1 MNTEGVKSMIKNKKA
16 KRLLAGV
23 LGMVGC
29 MSINGL
35 TTFAATEKTKVVV
48 ETVSD
53 GYQYHYVTTYTGPS
67 DEIKKLGAPGIEKSS
82 AVPAPVIKL
91 TKAYTVIFSAS
102 ASVDYKYNA
111 MFCEVGAKAEVGLT
125 EKFTNE
131 INYTFQIDKN
141 APNGVYYLYVGCPR
155 RRVEYTVE
163 KCSKNQTDWKTI
175 YTTTLTYVPKINYV
189 YYTVRKG

>member
-1 MNTEGVKSMIKNKKA
+1 MIKNKKA

-35 TTFAATEKTKVVV
+35 STFAAAEQTKIGTKTVD
-48 ETVSD
+48 D

-67 DEIKKLGAPGIEKSS
+67 NEVKKLGAPGIEKNS

-91 TKAYTVIFSAS
+91 TKAYTVTFSAS

-125 EKFTNE
+125 ENFTNQVD
-131 INYTFQIDKN
+131 YTFEIDRN
-141 APNGVYYLYVGCPR
+141 EPNGVYYLYVVCPR
-155 RRVEYTVE
+155 RRVEYTVK
-163 KCSKNQTDWKTI
+163 KCSKNQTDWRTL
-175 YTTTLTYVPKINYV
+175 YTTTLTYAPKIKCE
-189 YYTVRKG
+189 YYSARRG

>member
-1 MNTEGVKSMIKNKKA
+1 MIKNKKA

-35 TTFAATEKTKVVV
+35 STFAAAEQTKIGTKTVD
-48 ETVSD
+48 D

-67 DEIKKLGAPGIEKSS
+67 NEVKKLGAPGIEKNS
-82 AVPAPVIKL
+82 AVPEPEMKL
-91 TKAYTVIFSAS
+91 TKAYTVTFSAS

-125 EKFTNE
+125 ENFTNQVD
-131 INYTFQIDKN
+131 YTFEIDRN
-141 APNGVYYLYVGCPR
+141 EPNGVYYLYVVCPR
-155 RRVEYTVE
+155 RRVEYTVK
-163 KCSKNQTDWKTI
+163 KCSKNQTDWRTL
-175 YTTTLTYVPKINYV
+175 YTTTLTYAPKIKCE
-189 YYTVRKG
+189 YYSARRG

>member
-1 MNTEGVKSMIKNKKA
+1 MIKNKKA

-35 TTFAATEKTKVVV
+35 STFAAAEQTRIGTKTVD
-48 ETVSD
+48 D

-67 DEIKKLGAPGIEKSS
+67 DEVKELGAPGIEKNS
-82 AVPAPVIKL
+82 AVPEPVIKL
-91 TKAYTVIFSAS
+91 TKAYTVTFSAS

-125 EKFTNE
+125 ENFTNQ
-131 INYTFQIDKN
+131 INYTFKIDKS

-155 RRVEYTVE
+155 RRVEYTVK
-163 KCSKNQTDWKTI
+163 KCSKNQTDWKTL
-175 YTTTLTYVPKINYV
+175 YTTTLTYVPKINYE
-189 YYTVRKG
+189 YYTARKG

>member
-1 MNTEGVKSMIKNKKA
+1 MIKNKKA

-35 TTFAATEKTKVVV
+35 STFAAAEQTRIVV

-53 GYQYHYVTTYTGPS
+53 GYQYHYITPYTGPA
-67 DEIKKLGAPGIEKSS
+67 DEVKKLGAPGIEKNSNVSS
-82 AVPAPVIKL
+82 PVIKL
-91 TKAYTVIFSAS
+91 TKAYTVTFSAS
-102 ASVDYKYNA
+102 ASVDYQYNA
-111 MFCEVGAKAEVGLT
+111 MFCKVGAKAEVGLT

-131 INYTFQIDKN
+131 INYTFQIDKS

-155 RRVEYTVE
+155 RKVEYTVK
-163 KCSKNQTDWKTI
+163 KCSKNHTDWRTLYTKTLA
-175 YTTTLTYVPKINYV
+175 YAPKINYE
-189 YYTVRKG
+189 YYAVRKG